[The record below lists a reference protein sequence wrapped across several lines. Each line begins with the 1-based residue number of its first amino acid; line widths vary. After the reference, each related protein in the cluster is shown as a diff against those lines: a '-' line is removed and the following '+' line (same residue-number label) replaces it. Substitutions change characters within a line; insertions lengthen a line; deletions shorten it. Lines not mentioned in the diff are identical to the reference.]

1 MPLAFPIRMHYEGV
15 KQYAQRRKTGGDHVS
30 DTDSFIEEVTEE
42 VRREQLYG
50 YLKRYGWIAVVLVLG
65 IVGTAAFLEWQK
77 AQTTATAQGIGD
89 AVLGALENDDASA
102 RLTSLTTI
110 NAEGVEADALISML
124 TAREAEVAGDI
135 PAAVAALE
143 SVATNGA
150 LPLEYSQLA
159 GLKSLMLQHETL
171 SAEDRRLQFEALATP
186 GAPYRMLAQEQ
197 LALIA
202 AEQGDVSAAVEQLE
216 AIRLDAETSGGLR
229 ARATQLIVALGETPS
244 DVNDIPLASGN

>member
-1 MPLAFPIRMHYEGV
+1 M
-15 KQYAQRRKTGGDHVS
+15 S

-77 AQTTATAQGIGD
+77 AQTTATAQAIGD
-89 AVLGALENDDASA
+89 SVLGAMENDEASDRLNALTAIDAES
-102 RLTSLTTI
+102 
-110 NAEGVEADALISML
+110 VEAAALVSML
-124 TAREAEVAGDI
+124 TAREAEVAGDVT
-135 PAAVAALE
+135 AAIAALE
-143 SVATNGA
+143 SVATNGS

-159 GLKSLMLQHETL
+159 ALKSLMLQHETL
-171 SAEDRRLQFEALATP
+171 SADDRRIRYEALATP
-186 GAPYRMLAQEQ
+186 GAPYRMLALEQ
-197 LALIA
+197 LALIS
-202 AEQGDVSAAVEQLE
+202 AEHGDIASAVEQLE
-216 AIRLDAETSGGLR
+216 AIRLDAETSEGLR